1 MISVPYASFNWI
13 RFYELAFASQPWHQ
27 PTGQTNAP
35 QQIITLASHSGN
47 FKREDHRRD
56 DGSIGYCPQTQNFQ
70 KILPKFSI
78 NEHLFFVL
86 VNYTFP
92 KK

>member
-35 QQIITLASHSGN
+35 QQIHYTSQPQWQFQA
-47 FKREDHRRD
+47 RRSPPRRRLD
-56 DGSIGYCPQTQNFQ
+56 WALPQTPHFQ

-78 NEHLFFVL
+78 NEHLFSVW
-86 VNYTFP
+86 V
-92 KK
+92 